1 MDTENIIDRLLEL
14 FPAAEKSEL
23 LEVLVACDGSV
34 DQTTKLLEEQFGK
47 VQQAS
52 FEDNSQK
59 SLSVSCNHI
68 EKHTVKA
75 LDASK
80 RGIKREFSQI
90 SDGEVNLP
98 HQTTL
103 KQYGRN
109 IGQMKLCKRP
119 GKAVTLYTKEEVE
132 KNLPD
137 LVFVRDFLT
146 KELASK
152 LLSALVSKR
161 AAFTHNKFYIAG
173 QKCQSKHY
181 TAIFRD
187 LDASDT
193 EKFIYRDSGKKNV
206 QKFFTE
212 MKLCAYAVED
222 KVNEVLSKRKPK
234 SSYQIQKG
242 WKANLCVSNLF
253 QQEKQDLDWHSDKLT
268 DIGPL
273 PIIASISLGATRI
286 FRVRK
291 ITAARN
297 GGDSTIFNIPLPHNT
312 LLVMLPG
319 TQEKF
324 KHCVPSVD
332 GCLLDL
338 HPVVGKVR
346 YSLTFRMIRN
356 ELLSGRPKCPK
367 CGSSMVLKRMFK
379 RSETRGYYFWL
390 CGSQYSGYKCRGFYY
405 GKFDKINVPGEGLY
419 TNRQSEATRW
429 IGNSE

>member
-59 SLSVSCNHI
+59 SLSFSCNHI

-234 SSYQIQKG
+234 SSYQIRKG

-273 PIIASISLGATRI
+273 PLIAS
-286 FRVRK
+286 
-291 ITAARN
+291 
-297 GGDSTIFNIPLPHNT
+297 
-312 LLVMLPG
+312 
-319 TQEKF
+319 
-324 KHCVPSVD
+324 
-332 GCLLDL
+332 
-338 HPVVGKVR
+338 
-346 YSLTFRMIRN
+346 
-356 ELLSGRPKCPK
+356 
-367 CGSSMVLKRMFK
+367 
-379 RSETRGYYFWL
+379 
-390 CGSQYSGYKCRGFYY
+390 
-405 GKFDKINVPGEGLY
+405 
-419 TNRQSEATRW
+419 
-429 IGNSE
+429 NSH